1 VPLPDSRAD
10 VGPPN
15 EARGAQS
22 ERAYAMIRSRILL
35 GELAPG
41 AKLRVEALQAA
52 LALSSTPVREALNRL
67 TAEGLVQFEE
77 NRGFRAAPLLA
88 SDLRD
93 ITHLRVVIEGDAL
106 AGAIRH
112 GDDRWEAAIV
122 AAHYRLS
129 QHEKKFADSGLE
141 VGEQW
146 TALHKAFHMAL
157 IDACTYPRIV
167 GTCGQLFDQSERYRR
182 FAVRVKVVPRNVRD
196 EHESLMK
203 AVLAR
208 QAARALELHRHHIEL
223 TGESVARVLSQR
235 EGYFLTAVHSAAKA
249 EVRPQHG
256 RKESKG
262 RA

>member
-1 VPLPDSRAD
+1 MPLPDPQAD
-10 VGPPN
+10 VGVHN

-22 ERAYAMIRSRILL
+22 ERAYATIRSRILL

-41 AKLRVEALQAA
+41 TKLRVEALQAA

-67 TAEGLVQFEE
+67 TVEGLVQFEE

-93 ITHLRVVIEGDAL
+93 ITRLRVLVECDALGDA
-106 AGAIRH
+106 IQH
-112 GDDRWEAAIV
+112 GDDQWEAAIV

-129 QHEKKFADSGLE
+129 QHEKKIAESGLA

-146 TALHKAFHMAL
+146 TGLHKAFHMAL
-157 IDACTYPRIV
+157 IAACTYPRIV
-167 GTCGQLFDQSERYRR
+167 GTCSQLFDQSERYRR
-182 FAVRVKVVPRNVRD
+182 FAVKVKVVPRNVRD
-196 EHESLMK
+196 EHENLMK

-208 QAARALELHRHHIEL
+208 EASRAIDLHRHHVEL

-235 EGYFLTAVHSAAKA
+235 EGYFLTAVDSIAKA
-249 EVRPQHG
+249 ALKPR